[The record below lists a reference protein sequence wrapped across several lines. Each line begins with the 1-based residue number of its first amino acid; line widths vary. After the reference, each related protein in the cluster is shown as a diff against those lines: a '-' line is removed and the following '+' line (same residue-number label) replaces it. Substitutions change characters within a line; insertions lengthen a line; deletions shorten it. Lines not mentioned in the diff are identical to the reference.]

1 MNTIRNILSIP
12 ELRNR
17 IFFTL
22 GILAVFRLGG
32 HVPTP
37 GINADLL
44 QQFFEANRGTVFGF
58 VDIFSGGNFRR
69 LTIFALGIMPYIT
82 ASIILQLLSP
92 VWPYLDRL
100 RKEGEMGRQ
109 KITLYTR
116 YLTVVLSTFQSFGIA
131 LTLQRQTFQGSSFV
145 NEPGPLFMFTTVVTL
160 TAGCTFVL
168 WLG

>member
-22 GILAVFRLGG
+22 AILAVFRLGG

-58 VDIFSGGNFRR
+58 VDMFSGGNFRR

-82 ASIILQLLSP
+82 ASIIL
-92 VWPYLDRL
+92 
-100 RKEGEMGRQ
+100 
-109 KITLYTR
+109 
-116 YLTVVLSTFQSFGIA
+116 
-131 LTLQRQTFQGSSFV
+131 
-145 NEPGPLFMFTTVVTL
+145 
-160 TAGCTFVL
+160 
-168 WLG
+168 

>member
-1 MNTIRNILSIP
+1 MRSWHRCILPGAKMPIYGCLKRFGFVESAPGLGKRRWLGYTLRSNQNSGYTVKTIRNIFSIP

-44 QQFFEANRGTVFGF
+44 QQFFEENANTVFGL
-58 VDIFSGGNFRR
+58 VDIFVGGNFRR

-82 ASIILQLLSP
+82 ASIIL
-92 VWPYLDRL
+92 
-100 RKEGEMGRQ
+100 
-109 KITLYTR
+109 
-116 YLTVVLSTFQSFGIA
+116 
-131 LTLQRQTFQGSSFV
+131 
-145 NEPGPLFMFTTVVTL
+145 PL
-160 TAGCTFVL
+160 
-168 WLG
+168 